1 MKGFTSEKTFI
12 ECVRKCCDEVI
23 STLTP
28 ETTPTHLSPTKSSST
43 SFPEHEGPIFRIGFV
58 TKTKAISFVIEMYV
72 LGFASGKPKVLK
84 KHFVGRSI
92 RLIVVH
98 LEIQVSKS

>member
-12 ECVRKCCDEVI
+12 ECVRKCCDEV

-28 ETTPTHLSPTKSSST
+28 ETTPVHLSPKSSST
-43 SFPEHEGPIFRIGFV
+43 SLPEHEGPIFRIGFV
-58 TKTKAISFVIEMYV
+58 TKTKAISFVIEKYV
-72 LGFASGKPKVLK
+72 LGFESGKPKVLK

-98 LEIQVSKS
+98 LEIQISKS